1 MGRNERLDDC
11 DGGFEGVSAGWWYVR
26 VVRGQ
31 TEGVCWVGKAPVLRL
46 AAPLRM
52 RPGVP
57 ESAEEC
63 RSSVTT
69 ANCRPAPAREG
80 AAVSPNG
87 CYFALVKSTWQRQP
101 MRIFLVALH
110 ANNPHCEPC
119 RRSAVHFK
127 FSQNQPVWTLL

>member
-1 MGRNERLDDC
+1 M
-11 DGGFEGVSAGWWYVR
+11 
-26 VVRGQ
+26 
-31 TEGVCWVGKAPVLRL
+31 
-46 AAPLRM
+46 
-52 RPGVP
+52 
-57 ESAEEC
+57 
-63 RSSVTT
+63 TT

-127 FSQNQPVWTLL
+127 FSQTSPFGQSCDAGSRSFSRSLSDVSNTDIIVRI